1 MENIYNYFKK
11 AYQKINEFI
20 KENSVFTLLLA
31 AILISIPLKYAFS
44 SITTI
49 FFVVAA
55 FSSFFKIK
63 FSFNKYLILPIAFY
77 VLMVLSLIWTR
88 DMDLTSGG
96 LQKELAFLF
105 VPIPFLFVGELKRIS
120 KHQILRLFSFS
131 MVLYAVF
138 YFMKATFR
146 YFSTG
151 NSAVFFYHEL
161 VTQDLNA
168 IYVSVF
174 ASLGIFYFIA
184 QKKKSVIEKLALFV
198 LVVLVF
204 LLSSKSIITID
215 FILIVCYYSFFSDIP
230 KTVKATT
237 VIAVSSFLIFSLIFV
252 KEVKE
257 RFLLEYETAFV
268 DNTVN
273 NKIGNDSTKIY
284 NVSLKQAWH
293 NKAFQPNQ
301 FFPGTALRIYQI
313 RIFSEMLQENNILFT
328 GFGLEASQQ
337 KIRDKA
343 KEHNLYADYGDFNF
357 HNQYLQTFAELGIFG
372 LAILLAMLFLN
383 LKNGWQQ
390 KDFLHIAFAVTMIVL
405 FLTES
410 FFCRQRGVLFFIT
423 LYCIFNSVGDPMKK
437 TLNNTL

>member
-1 MENIYNYFKK
+1 MKNTYNYFTI
-11 AYQKINEFI
+11 AYSKINEFI
-20 KENSVFTLLLA
+20 KGNSVFTLLSA

-88 DMDLTSGG
+88 DVDLTTGG
-96 LQKELAFLF
+96 LKKELAFLF
-105 VPIPFLFVGELKRIS
+105 VPIPFLFVEELKKIS
-120 KHQILRLFSFS
+120 KHQIIRLFSFS
-131 MVLYAVF
+131 MVFYAVF
-138 YFMKATFR
+138 YFLKAAFR
-146 YFSTG
+146 YYSTG
-151 NSAVFFYHEL
+151 DISVFFYHEL

-174 ASLGIFYFIA
+174 ASLGIFYFVA
-184 QKKKSVIEKLALFV
+184 QKRKSILEKIALFI

-215 FILIVCYYSFFSDIP
+215 FILIVCYYSFFSNIP
-230 KTVKATT
+230 NTVKITT
-237 VIAVSSFLIFSLIFV
+237 VVAVFAFLFFSLIFV

-273 NKIGNDSTKIY
+273 NQIGEDGAKIY
-284 NVSLKQAWH
+284 NVSLKQAWYD
-293 NKAFQPNQ
+293 KTFQPNH
-301 FFPGTALRIYQI
+301 FFPGTALRVFQV
-313 RIFSEMLQENNILFT
+313 RIFNEMLRENNILFT

-343 KEHNLYADYGDFNF
+343 KEHNLYEGYGDFNF
-357 HNQYLQTFAELGIFG
+357 HNQYIQTFAELGFFG
-372 LAILLAMLFLN
+372 LLILIAMLFLN
-383 LKNGWQQ
+383 LKNGWKQ
-390 KDFLHIAFAVTMIVL
+390 KDFLHIAFAITMIVL

-423 LYCIFNSVGDPMKK
+423 LYCIFNSIGAPMKK
-437 TLNNTL
+437 TINNTV

>member
-1 MENIYNYFKK
+1 MKNTYNYFKT
-11 AYQKINEFI
+11 AYSKINEFI
-20 KENSVFTLLLA
+20 KENSVFTLLSA

-44 SITTI
+44 SIATI

-77 VLMVLSLIWTR
+77 VLMVVSLVWTR
-88 DMDLTSGG
+88 DVDLTAAG
-96 LQKELAFLF
+96 LKKEVAFLF
-105 VPIPFLFVGELKRIS
+105 VPIPFLFVDELKRIS
-120 KHQILRLFSFS
+120 KHQIIRLFSFS
-131 MVLYAVF
+131 MVFYAVF
-138 YFMKATFR
+138 YFLKASFR
-146 YFSTG
+146 YYSSG
-151 NSAVFFYHEL
+151 DISVFFYHEL

-174 ASLGIFYFIA
+174 ASLGIFYFVA
-184 QKKKSVIEKLALFV
+184 QKRKSILEKTALFI

-215 FILIVCYYSFFSDIP
+215 FILIVCYYSFFSNIP
-230 KTVKATT
+230 NNVKITT
-237 VIAVSSFLIFSLIFV
+237 VVAVFTFLFFSLIFV

-273 NKIGNDSTKIY
+273 NQMGDDGGKIY
-284 NVSLKQAWH
+284 NVSLKQAWY
-293 NKAFQPNQ
+293 NKTFQPNQ
-301 FFPGTALRIYQI
+301 FFPGTALRIFQV
-313 RIFSEMLQENNILFT
+313 RIFQEMLRENNILFT

-343 KEHNLYADYGDFNF
+343 KEHNLYKDYGDFNF
-357 HNQYLQTFAELGIFG
+357 HNQYIQTFAELGLFG
-372 LAILLAMLFLN
+372 LLILMAMLFLN
-383 LKNGWQQ
+383 LKNGWKQ
-390 KDFLHIAFAVTMIVL
+390 KDFLHIAFAITMIVL

-423 LYCIFNSVGDPMKK
+423 LYCIFNSIEEPMKK
-437 TLNNTL
+437 IINKKL